1 MAEPVPLDLEFCVLM
16 IIRSPCLMLV
26 LNHLSVIFARG
37 NSVVDK

>member
-16 IIRSPCLMLV
+16 IIRSP
-26 LNHLSVIFARG
+26 NHFSVIFARG